1 MANWGL
7 YQRYDPGPDGKPV
20 KTEVVVLPANPEDRE
35 HYKAKG
41 FRYLGPAPQPGVEEA
56 PA

>member
-1 MANWGL
+1 MAVWGL
-7 YQRYDPGPDGKPV
+7 YQRYDTGADGKPV
-20 KTEVVVLPANPEDRE
+20 KAEVVVLPANPEDRE

-41 FRYLGPAPQPGVEEA
+41 FKFLGPAPQPGMEEA